1 MRELEDKKY
10 LKYLCKDLIT
20 KENWYPKIR
29 FKSWVTYCNFAVNF
43 IMENFSYFEFNNK
56 FANDIVD
63 IMTESPVWKPVS
75 FVDGFISA
83 RSGKIVIA
91 SQKGLKHGHVAV
103 LYPADF
109 MQVSGSFGGE
119 VPMVLNMGMTVGI
132 VHLGFAFSKN
142 PMPKLYL
149 YDSENC
155 KTI

>member
-20 KENWYPKIR
+20 KENWYPKKIDGE
-29 FKSWVTYCNFAVNF
+29 WVTKCKIAVNF
-43 IMENFSYFEFNNK
+43 IMENFSYFGFINQM
-56 FANDIVD
+56 ANGIISSMECSDYFK
-63 IMTESPVWKPVS
+63 EVS
-75 FVDGFISA
+75 FKEGFNLAKDGN
-83 RSGKIVIA
+83 IVIA

-109 MQVSGSFGGE
+109 MQVSGSFGSE

-149 YDSENC
+149 YDS
-155 KTI
+155 